1 MNINRKVIKKTA
13 AAAMAC
19 LVGLSTVSCAGT
31 SAVTESSKNTTGSE
45 TKNEKKLEK
54 TIRNTSF
61 GESGKD
67 AEKIETVY
75 VKSDAEGSPKNV
87 LVSDWLRNYKG
98 SDKIEDAT
106 SLTDI
111 QNVKGNEKY
120 EKGSGD
126 KITWNADGN
135 DIYYQGKTSK
145 ELPVGVKVSYK
156 LDGKDI
162 SPADLAGKSGHVT
175 IRFDYTNTA
184 KEKINVNGS
193 EENISVPFAMISGMI
208 LPSDKFTNIN
218 VTNGKVVSDA
228 NSNIVMGVALPGLKD
243 ALKLDSSKLT
253 DLGVNEDKTI
263 PEYVEITA
271 DTSDF
276 DLGLTMTLAS
286 SDVLSDLGFDDFNNA
301 TAADK
306 IQDDMTKLQ
315 DSMKALEDGSGKLK
329 DGTKTL
335 KDGTSKLKSGS
346 GTLKA
351 GTKTL
356 KDGTGEL
363 KSGINDYTDGVSTLT
378 AGAKELNDKMADL
391 VAGTKSLSDGTNA
404 LYNAISTADMSSF
417 TSLLKA
423 YSAVD
428 KELKSGDFYS
438 SFNSAQ
444 ALAKLSSSDQAALL
458 TKYNSLET
466 DGKFNFIFYNL
477 MTPEEKKQY
486 ETQYKAAVEEAFA
499 KNEPA
504 ALKQYEDYAIVAS
517 ALSQKYKKQF
527 SLDDV
532 KKMSAEYINNV
543 LNQAATAAVVEKN
556 RGKINENAVNDDMR
570 KTALK
575 EMEAAAGATVDKAT
589 NTTLKDTVD
598 ATVRSEIEKKA
609 KPEAQKQ
616 AIAAGEEKMRA
627 AEAKSISEAGGIT
640 AADADK
646 VAKTR
651 GYEKISDPS
660 QISKDDEAWL
670 SVTGMTRTEWE
681 YLAAHAK
688 VTDKKEQNTAA
699 EYIVKYMAFE
709 EKYSKLNDVADKLT
723 KNANTSA
730 SLDVKFESFVENL
743 KGKLNMLNNGAG
755 LLYQNVSG
763 KLAPGVLRLYNGA
776 SLLNGNSGRLLDG
789 VNRLDNGA
797 SDLYSGAGLLDNGI
811 GTLDNGAADL
821 YNGADLLDAGLV
833 KFDDEGIKKIAEAF
847 DGDINQFTDRL
858 TAINDA
864 SKAYDTFAGAD
875 ENMTSS
881 VKFIFE
887 TSEVSS
893 DKN

>member
-1 MNINRKVIKKTA
+1 
-13 AAAMAC
+13 MAC

-31 SAVTESSKNTTGSE
+31 SAVTESSKNTSGSE

-391 VAGTKSLSDGTNA
+391 VAGTKRLSDGTNA

-423 YSAVD
+423 YSAVN
-428 KELKSGDFYS
+428 EALNNESFSGS
-438 SFNSAQ
+438 LQSAK
-444 ALAKLSSSDQAALL
+444 AFAKAALL
-458 TKYNSLET
+458 KKYNSLGSDDE
-466 DGKFNFIFYNL
+466 KFNFIYNL
-477 MTPEEKKQY
+477 MTPEEQNQY
-486 ETQYKAAVEEAFA
+486 KTKYKAAVEEEFTDR
-499 KNEPA
+499 EPA
-504 ALKQYEDYAIVAS
+504 VLKQYEDYAIVATARS
-517 ALSQKYKKQF
+517 KLGNQV

-532 KKMSAEYINNV
+532 KKMSEADIKNV
-543 LNQAATAAVVEKN
+543 LNQAATAAVIKN
-556 RGKINENAVNDDMR
+556 SGGKIQENDVTDDMI
-570 KTALK
+570 KDALK
-575 EMEAAAGATVDKAT
+575 EMEATAGATVDKAT

-598 ATVRSEIEKKA
+598 ATVRSEIEKRVKS
-609 KPEAQKQ
+609 EAQKL
-616 AIAAGEEKMRA
+616 AIDAGVKKMQA
-627 AEAKSISEAGGIT
+627 AEAKSISEAGGTT
-640 AADADK
+640 AEEANK
-646 VAKTR
+646 VAPTR

-730 SLDVKFESFVENL
+730 SLDVKFGSFVENL

>member
-31 SAVTESSKNTTGSE
+31 SAVTESSKNTSGSE

-98 SDKIEDAT
+98 TDKIEDAT

-135 DIYYQGKTSK
+135 DIYYQGKTSR

-404 LYNAISTADMSSF
+404 LYNAISNADKADMNSF
-417 TSLLKA
+417 TNLLKA
-423 YSAVD
+423 YSDVD
-428 KELKSGDFYS
+428 KELNSEYFKSSYRS
-438 SFNSAQ
+438 
-444 ALAKLSSSDQAALL
+444 ALALANLSSSDQAALL
-458 TKYNSLET
+458 TEYKKQKS
-466 DGKFNFIFYNL
+466 DVDKFKFIYYTL
-477 MTPEEKKQY
+477 MTPEEREQY
-486 ETQYKAAVEEAFA
+486 NAAVEEAFA
-499 KNEPA
+499 EKEPA
-504 ALKQYEDYAIVAS
+504 VLKQYEDYAIVAL
-517 ALSQKYKKQF
+517 AQSQKLGKKV
-527 SLDDV
+527 SLDYV
-532 KKMSAEYINNV
+532 KNMSEADIKNV
-543 LNQAATAAVVEKN
+543 LHEAATAAVVETY
-556 RGKINENAVNDDMR
+556 GIPENAVNDKMR
-570 KTALK
+570 ETALTK
-575 EMEAAAGATVDKAT
+575 MEADAGATKVDNIK
-589 NTTLKDTVD
+589 LKDMVD
-598 ATVRSEIEKKA
+598 STVRSEIEKQ
-609 KPEAQKQ
+609 AQEK
-616 AIAAGEEKMRA
+616 AIAAGKEKMRD
-627 AEAKSISEAGGIT
+627 AEAKSISEAGGTT
-640 AADADK
+640 AEYADN
-646 VAKTR
+646 VAPTR

-670 SVTGMTRTEWE
+670 SVTGMTKTEWE

-699 EYIVKYMAFE
+699 EYIVKYTAFE
-709 EKYSKLNDVADKLT
+709 KKYSTLNEVADKLT

-730 SLDVKFESFVENL
+730 SLDVKFGSFVENL
-743 KGKLNMLNNGAG
+743 KDKLNMLNNGAG

-811 GTLDNGAADL
+811 GSLDNGAADL

>member
-31 SAVTESSKNTTGSE
+31 SAVTESSKNTSGSE

-404 LYNAISTADMSSF
+404 LYNAISTADMNSF

-444 ALAKLSSSDQAALL
+444 ALAKLSSSNQAALL
-458 TKYNSLET
+458 TKYNSLEIP
-466 DGKFNFIFYNL
+466 DDKFKFIYYTL
-477 MTPEEKKQY
+477 MTPEEREQY
-486 ETQYKAAVEEAFA
+486 NAAVEEAFTDV
-499 KNEPA
+499 
-504 ALKQYEDYAIVAS
+504 LKKYEDYAIVAA
-517 ALSQKYKKQF
+517 ALSKT
-527 SLDDV
+527 SPDDV
-532 KKMSAEYINNV
+532 KNMSENEIKKV
-543 LNQAATAAVVEKN
+543 LDQAATAAVVNE
-556 RGKINENAVNDDMR
+556 RKIPKTDVTDEMR
-570 KTALK
+570 EVALTQ
-575 EMEAAAGATVDKAT
+575 MEAAVGAKTVDKVT
-589 NTTLKDTVD
+589 FKDMVYTK
-598 ATVRSEIEKKA
+598 VRSGIEKQ
-609 KPEAQKQ
+609 AQEK
-616 AIAAGEEKMRA
+616 AIADGEEKMRA

-640 AADADK
+640 ADEADK

-651 GYEKISDPS
+651 GYETISDASKISD
-660 QISKDDEAWL
+660 DDKAWL
-670 SVTGMTRTEWE
+670 SVTGMTKTEWT

-688 VTDKKEQNTAA
+688 VTDDMTKNTAA
-699 EYIVKYMAFE
+699 EYIVKYTAFE
-709 EKYSKLNDVADKLT
+709 EKYGTLNKVADKLT
-723 KNANTSA
+723 ENADTSA
-730 SLDVKFESFVENL
+730 SLDAKFGSFVEKLKGNL
-743 KGKLNMLNNGAG
+743 KSLNDGAG

>member
-1 MNINRKVIKKTA
+1 
-13 AAAMAC
+13 
-19 LVGLSTVSCAGT
+19 
-31 SAVTESSKNTTGSE
+31 
-45 TKNEKKLEK
+45 
-54 TIRNTSF
+54 
-61 GESGKD
+61 
-67 AEKIETVY
+67 
-75 VKSDAEGSPKNV
+75 
-87 LVSDWLRNYKG
+87 
-98 SDKIEDAT
+98 
-106 SLTDI
+106 
-111 QNVKGNEKY
+111 
-120 EKGSGD
+120 
-126 KITWNADGN
+126 
-135 DIYYQGKTSK
+135 
-145 ELPVGVKVSYK
+145 
-156 LDGKDI
+156 
-162 SPADLAGKSGHVT
+162 
-175 IRFDYTNTA
+175 
-184 KEKINVNGS
+184 
-193 EENISVPFAMISGMI
+193 
-208 LPSDKFTNIN
+208 
-218 VTNGKVVSDA
+218 
-228 NSNIVMGVALPGLKD
+228 
-243 ALKLDSSKLT
+243 
-253 DLGVNEDKTI
+253 
-263 PEYVEITA
+263 
-271 DTSDF
+271 
-276 DLGLTMTLAS
+276 
-286 SDVLSDLGFDDFNNA
+286 
-301 TAADK
+301 
-306 IQDDMTKLQ
+306 
-315 DSMKALEDGSGKLK
+315 
-329 DGTKTL
+329 
-335 KDGTSKLKSGS
+335 
-346 GTLKA
+346 
-351 GTKTL
+351 
-356 KDGTGEL
+356 
-363 KSGINDYTDGVSTLT
+363 
-378 AGAKELNDKMADL
+378 
-391 VAGTKSLSDGTNA
+391 
-404 LYNAISTADMSSF
+404 MSSF

>member
-31 SAVTESSKNTTGSE
+31 SAVTESSKNTSGSE

-391 VAGTKSLSDGTNA
+391 VAGTKSLSDGTND

-423 YSAVD
+423 YSAVE

-444 ALAKLSSSDQAALL
+444 ALASDQAALL

-466 DGKFNFIFYNL
+466 DDEKFNFIYNL

-486 ETQYKAAVEEAFA
+486 ETKYKEAVEEAFTD
-499 KNEPA
+499 KEPA

-517 ALSQKYKKQF
+517 ALSQLNNKQV

-532 KKMSAEYINNV
+532 KNMSEADIKNV
-543 LNQAATAAVVEKN
+543 LNQAATAEVVKN
-556 RGKINENAVNDDMR
+556 SGGKIQKNDVTDKMR
-570 KTALK
+570 EDALTK
-575 EMEAAAGATVDKAT
+575 MEAAAGDTKVDNIK
-589 NTTLKDTVD
+589 LKDMVY
-598 ATVRSEIEKKA
+598 ATVRSEIEKNA
-609 KPEAQKQ
+609 KPEAQKR
-616 AIAAGEEKMRA
+616 AIKAGEEKMQA

-640 AADADK
+640 AADANK
-646 VAKTR
+646 AAPTR
-651 GYEKISDPS
+651 GYETISDASKISD
-660 QISKDDEAWL
+660 DDKTWL
-670 SVTGMTRTEWE
+670 SVTGMTKTEWK

-709 EKYSKLNDVADKLT
+709 EKYGKLNAVADKLT
-723 KNANTSA
+723 ENADTSA
-730 SLDVKFESFVENL
+730 SLDAKFGSFVTKLKGNL
-743 KGKLNMLNNGAG
+743 KSLNDGAG

-811 GTLDNGAADL
+811 GSLDNGAADL

>member
-31 SAVTESSKNTTGSE
+31 SAVTESSKNTSGSE

-391 VAGTKSLSDGTNA
+391 VAGTKRLSDGTNA
-404 LYNAISTADMSSF
+404 LYNAISTADKADMNSF

-423 YSAVD
+423 YSAVN
-428 KELKSGDFYS
+428 E
-438 SFNSAQ
+438 
-444 ALAKLSSSDQAALL
+444 ALNNEYFSSSLQSAKAFAKAALL
-458 TKYNSLET
+458 KKYNSLGSDDE
-466 DGKFNFIFYNL
+466 KFNFIYNL
-477 MTPEEKKQY
+477 MTPEEQNQY
-486 ETQYKAAVEEAFA
+486 KTKYKAAVEEEFTDR
-499 KNEPA
+499 EPA
-504 ALKQYEDYAIVAS
+504 VLKQYEDYAIVAT
-517 ALSQKYKKQF
+517 ALRQKTGKQV

-532 KKMSAEYINNV
+532 KKMSAEDFNKALKEI
-543 LNQAATAAVVEKN
+543 ATAAVIKKFGEK
-556 RGKINENAVNDDMR
+556 IQENDVTDDMI
-570 KTALK
+570 KDALK

-598 ATVRSEIEKKA
+598 ATVRSKIETQVKS
-609 KPEAQKQ
+609 EAQKRAIDAGLKKMQ
-616 AIAAGEEKMRA
+616 ATEV
-627 AEAKSISEAGGIT
+627 SEAGGTT
-640 AADADK
+640 AADANQ
-646 VAKTR
+646 APSTR
-651 GYEKISDPS
+651 GYEEFSDPS

-670 SVTGMTRTEWE
+670 SVTGMTMTEWK

-688 VTDKKEQNTAA
+688 DTDPDKNTAA

-755 LLYQNVSG
+755 LLYQKVSG

-833 KFDDEGIKKIAEAF
+833 KFDDEGIKKIAEVF

>member
-423 YSAVD
+423 YSAVE

-438 SFNSAQ
+438 SFNSAL

-458 TKYNSLET
+458 TKYNSLGTPYE
-466 DGKFNFIFYNL
+466 KFNFIYSL
-477 MTPEEKKQY
+477 MTPEEKTQY
-486 ETQYKAAVEEAFA
+486 ETQYKAAVDKEFA
-499 KNEPA
+499 EYEPA
-504 ALKQYEDYAIVAS
+504 ELKKYEDYAIVAT
-517 ALSQKYKKQF
+517 ALSKPGNQV
-527 SLDDV
+527 SLDYV
-532 KKMSAEYINNV
+532 KNMSEADIKNV
-543 LNQAATAAVVEKN
+543 LDQAATAEVVKN
-556 RGKINENAVNDDMR
+556 SGGKIQKNAVNDKMR
-570 KTALK
+570 EDALTK
-575 EMEAAAGATVDKAT
+575 MEAAVGAKTVDRAT
-589 NTTLKDTVD
+589 FKDMVD
-598 ATVRSEIEKKA
+598 AIVRSEIEKNA

-616 AIAAGEEKMRA
+616 AIAAGEEKMQA

-640 AADADK
+640 AEEANKA
-646 VAKTR
+646 APTR
-651 GYEKISDPS
+651 GYETISDASKISD
-660 QISKDDEAWL
+660 DDKAWL
-670 SVTGMTRTEWE
+670 SVTGMTKTEWK

-688 VTDKKEQNTAA
+688 VTDKKEENTAA
-699 EYIVKYMAFE
+699 EYIVKYTAFE
-709 EKYSKLNDVADKLT
+709 KKYSTLDLVADKLT
-723 KNANTSA
+723 ENANKSA
-730 SLDVKFESFVENL
+730 SLDAKFGSFVNKLNGNL
-743 KGKLNMLNNGAG
+743 KRLNDGAG
-755 LLYQNVSG
+755 LLYQNVSE

>member
-31 SAVTESSKNTTGSE
+31 SAVTESSKNTSGSE

-145 ELPVGVKVSYK
+145 DLPVGVKVSYK

-184 KEKINVNGS
+184 REKINVNGS
-193 EENISVPFAMISGMI
+193 EENIPVPFAMISGMI

-243 ALKLDSSKLT
+243 ALKLDSSKLS

-263 PEYVEITA
+263 PEYVEISA

-276 DLGLTMTLAS
+276 DLGLTMTMAS

-301 TAADK
+301 TATDK

-329 DGTKTL
+329 NGTKTL

-356 KDGTGEL
+356 KDGTKEL
-363 KSGINDYTDGVSTLT
+363 KSGINDYTDGVSALN

-391 VAGTKSLSDGTNA
+391 IAGTKSLSEGTNA

-417 TSLLKA
+417 IKLLKA

-438 SFNSAQ
+438 SFQSAQ

-458 TKYNSLET
+458 TQYKNLNKDDE
-466 DGKFNFIFYNL
+466 KFLFIKNL
-477 MTPEEKKQY
+477 MTPEEKEEYNKQY
-486 ETQYKAAVEEAFA
+486 QAAVDKAFKETEPVEL
-499 KNEPA
+499 KN
-504 ALKQYEDYAIVAS
+504 YEDYAIVAS
-517 ALSQKYKKQF
+517 VLRQKTGKQV

-532 KKMSAEYINNV
+532 KKMTEDQIDAV
-543 LNQAATAAVVEKN
+543 LNQAATAAVVEKAG
-556 RGKINENAVNDDMR
+556 GKISAGKVTAEMR
-570 KTALK
+570 EAALKQMESTAGNTLVGGTTLK
-575 EMEAAAGATVDKAT
+575 EMVDDNIRKGIEQQAEPEA
-589 NTTLKDTVD
+589 
-598 ATVRSEIEKKA
+598 EKK
-609 KPEAQKQ
+609 

-627 AEAKSISEAGGIT
+627 AESKSKSEAGGIT
-640 AADADK
+640 ALDADK
-646 VAKTR
+646 IAGSR
-651 GYEKISDPS
+651 GYETISDPS
-660 QISKDDEAWL
+660 KISDEDKAWL
-670 SVTGMTRTEWE
+670 SVTGMTKTEWK
-681 YLAAHAK
+681 YIASHAK
-688 VTDKKEQNTAA
+688 VTDDMTKNTAA
-699 EYIVKYMAFE
+699 EYIVKYTAFE
-709 EKYSKLNDVADKLT
+709 EKYGTLDAVADKLT
-723 KNANTSA
+723 ENADKSA
-730 SLDVKFESFVENL
+730 SLDAKFGSFVTKLNDNL
-743 KGKLNMLNNGAG
+743 KRLNDGAG
-755 LLYQNVSG
+755 LLYSNVSN
-763 KLAPGVLRLYNGA
+763 KLAPGVLKLYNGTA
-776 SLLNGNSGRLLDG
+776 LLNGNSGRLLDG
-789 VNRLDNGA
+789 VNRLDKGA
-797 SDLYSGAGLLDNGI
+797 SDLNNGAGLLDNGI
-811 GTLDNGAADL
+811 GTLDNGASDL
-821 YNGADLLDAGLV
+821 CNGADLLDAGLV
-833 KFDDEGIKKIAEAF
+833 KFDNEGIKKISEAF
-847 DGDINQFTDRL
+847 DGDINQFSDRL

>member
-31 SAVTESSKNTTGSE
+31 SAVTESSKNTSGSE

-135 DIYYQGKTSK
+135 DIYYQGKTSR

-417 TSLLKA
+417 TSLLQA
-423 YSAVD
+423 YSAVN
-428 KELKSGDFYS
+428 EALNNEYFSGS
-438 SFNSAQ
+438 LQSAK
-444 ALAKLSSSDQAALL
+444 AFAKAALL
-458 TKYNSLET
+458 TKYNSLKSDDE
-466 DGKFNFIFYNL
+466 KFNFIYSL
-477 MTPEEKKQY
+477 MTTEEQN
-486 ETQYKAAVEEAFA
+486 QYKTKYNAAVEEALT
-499 KNEPA
+499 KYEPA
-504 ALKQYEDYAIVAS
+504 KLKQYEDYAIVAT
-517 ALSQKYKKQF
+517 ALSQKTGKQV
-527 SLDDV
+527 SLDYV
-532 KKMSAEYINNV
+532 MKMSLEDFNKA
-543 LNQAATAAVVEKN
+543 LNEAATAAVIKN
-556 RGKINENAVNDDMR
+556 FGGKIQENEVTDDMR
-570 KTALK
+570 KDALK
-575 EMEAAAGATVDKAT
+575 EMEATAGATVDKAT

-598 ATVRSEIEKKA
+598 ATVRSEIENQVKS
-609 KPEAQKQ
+609 EAQKQ
-616 AIAAGEEKMRA
+616 AIAAGLKKMQDA
-627 AEAKSISEAGGIT
+627 SISEAGTTT
-640 AADADK
+640 AADAEE
-646 VAKTR
+646 VPKTR
-651 GYEKISDPS
+651 GYEEISDPS
-660 QISKDDEAWL
+660 QISKVDKAWL
-670 SVTGMTRTEWE
+670 SVTGMTMTEWK

-688 VTDKKEQNTAA
+688 DTDPDKNTAA
-699 EYIVKYMAFE
+699 EYIVKYMAFK
-709 EKYSKLNDVADKLT
+709 EKYETLDLVADKIT

-730 SLDVKFESFVENL
+730 SLDVKFGSFVENL

-811 GTLDNGAADL
+811 GSLDNGAADL